1 MSTLVDIL
9 SWICL
14 GGGLFF
20 SLMGGIGLLR
30 FPDFYARS
38 HAAGITDTL
47 GSILILSG
55 LMLHTGVELNLARL
69 ILILLFLLF
78 TSPVAGH
85 AIARAAYQH
94 GLKAQVDGED
104 VTDA

>member
-30 FPDFYARS
+30 FPDFYARCQ
-38 HAAGITDTL
+38 AAGITDTL

-55 LMLHTGVELNLARL
+55 LMLQTGVELNLARL

>member
-30 FPDFYARS
+30 FPDFYARC

-55 LMLHTGVELNLARL
+55 LMLQTGVELNLARL